1 MICAGFELWI
11 VDQDLSQEEP
21 DVQFHPRLRKT
32 LRCIGDVFEI
42 QSKFEPGLAVALTR
56 EICSIYLNDE
66 TLLQFEAFKILV
78 FI

>member
-1 MICAGFELWI
+1 MICTGFELWI

-42 QSKFEPGLAVALTR
+42 QSKFEPGLTVALNR
-56 EICSIYLNDE
+56 ENCSTYLNDE